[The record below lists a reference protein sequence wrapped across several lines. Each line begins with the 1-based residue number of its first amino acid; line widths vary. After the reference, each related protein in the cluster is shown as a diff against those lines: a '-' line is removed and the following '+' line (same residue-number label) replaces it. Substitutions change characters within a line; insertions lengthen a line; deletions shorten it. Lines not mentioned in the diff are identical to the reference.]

1 MIYVLLVDHMVWAHA
16 FDMPLH
22 KSKKCLSIHLQQQ
35 DSQTS
40 PYNAIAKAS
49 IAYVLLHLSKFSVA
63 VFVVNMGCHGVS
75 GDY

>member
-1 MIYVLLVDHMVWAHA
+1 VLLVNRVVWAHA

-40 PYNAIAKAS
+40 PYDAIAKAC
-49 IAYVLLHLSKFSVA
+49 IANDLLHLPKFSVA
-63 VFVVNMGCHGVS
+63 VFVVQLSCHGVP

>member
-1 MIYVLLVDHMVWAHA
+1 MIYVLLVNYVVWAHA

-22 KSKKCLSIHLQQQ
+22 KSKKGLSIHLQQQ

-40 PYNAIAKAS
+40 PYDTVAKAF
-49 IAYVLLHLSKFSVA
+49 IAYIFLHLSSFLVA
-63 VFVVNMGCHGVS
+63 VFVVYISCHGAP